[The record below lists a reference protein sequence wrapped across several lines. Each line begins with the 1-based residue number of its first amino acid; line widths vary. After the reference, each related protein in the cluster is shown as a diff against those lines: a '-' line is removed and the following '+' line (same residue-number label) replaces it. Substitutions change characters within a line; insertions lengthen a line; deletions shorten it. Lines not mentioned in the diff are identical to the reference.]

1 MKEKH
6 QDFNH
11 VKGGDVCND
20 MKKREKQETQAK
32 FYHQKKYIVLM
43 TKDILLAQPI
53 AHLLILAP

>member
-11 VKGGDVCND
+11 VKGEDVCND